1 MPGEAANM
9 KTMDGLVI
17 IVKGGGDLATGVSW
31 RLHQC
36 GFRVLVTEIA
46 QPLAVRRKVSFSE
59 AVYDGAIVVEGVQAF
74 LIHSPEEAEGIWE
87 QNHVPVLVDP
97 SCRCRNEIKPA
108 VLIDA
113 TLAKKNLETSIN
125 DAPLVIALGPGFE
138 AGIDAH
144 FVVET
149 NRGHRLGR
157 LIMAGIAEPDT
168 GVPGTVLG
176 HASERVIRACADG
189 LWKSQMDIGDMVR
202 KGDPVGA
209 VDGKPT
215 RASIDGIIRG
225 LIHPGIKVRE
235 GLKIGDIDPRPQREN
250 CFTISEKA
258 LAIAG
263 GVLEG
268 ILRTYGCSGST

>member
-1 MPGEAANM
+1 M
-9 KTMDGLVI
+9 KTLDDLVI

-36 GFRVLVTEIA
+36 GFKVLVTEIA

-59 AVYDGAIVVEGVQAF
+59 AVYDGATVVEDVKAL
-74 LIHSPEEAEGIWE
+74 LIQSPAEAKGIWE

-108 VLIDA
+108 ALIDA
-113 TLAKKNLETSIN
+113 TLAKKNLGTSIN

-144 FVVET
+144 FIVET

-157 LIMAGIAEPDT
+157 LLLTGTAEPDT
-168 GVPGTVLG
+168 GVPGTVMG

-189 LWKSQMDIGDMVR
+189 MWESSLDIGDTVR
-202 KGDPVGA
+202 KGDLVGA
-209 VDGKPT
+209 VDGKPV

-225 LIHPGIKVRE
+225 LIHTGIEVGE
-235 GLKIGDIDPRPQREN
+235 GLKIGDIDPRPRREN
-250 CFTISEKA
+250 CFTISEKG

-268 ILRTYGCSGST
+268 ILRTYGFSGS